1 MYDPKYACSALG
13 KGHEESL
20 AGYGAID
27 AGGEGDPTVAY
38 TGEPE
43 TGSNIPTAVEYLCD
57 GMPFKLSK
65 DDVYITN
72 GGAQAINVSLSVL
85 AREHANI
92 LLPRP
97 GFLIY
102 EAMCAYHG
110 IEARHYPL
118 IPERDWEVDLDEVRA
133 LADSNPSNPTGTVF
147 SDHRLL

>member
-1 MYDPKYACSALG
+1 MH
-13 KGHEESL
+13 GHEESL
-20 AGYGAID
+20 VGYGATD
-27 AGGEGDPTVAY
+27 AGGEGDPAVAY

-43 TGSNIPTAVEYLCD
+43 TGSNIPTA
-57 GMPFKLSK
+57 LSK

-72 GGAQAINVSLSVL
+72 GGAQAIDVSLSVL

-97 GFLIY
+97 GFPIY

-118 IPERDWEVDLDEVRA
+118 IPERDWEVDLDEVRT

-147 SDHRLL
+147 SHHRLL